1 MSKNFFHLT
10 EVRALPMG
18 EYVKCYSNVI
28 NIIENVE
35 HNIESSD
42 YEALVSKVVSNY
54 GLLRELKRKIMASE
68 LTREVSRLHA
78 TRVECVRHLRHFVKS
93 YPLSVNP
100 ELSNHLFLLDNW
112 FRAHAAVLPD
122 GRQGAVTQSLLEF
135 EDELTN
141 SIQFIEAIEALGIS
155 EVTNK
160 LMEANRGYIKVYN
173 DRSVLMGGKNEVSV
187 DANKLKRETLHDLK
201 MLINSISIQAA
212 LNPDSCHALVRALK
226 AESNRNRTIVL
237 RAKTLRRLAKLENE
251 GVSANTATAIHI
263 MPDVE
268 GVEAMPAAVSAE
280 EDINITAEA
289 KPRTVAID
297 TPKAQ
302 EEDAHQDPT
311 GQSEE
316 DKKIS

>member
-1 MSKNFFHLT
+1 MIKNIFHLT

-35 HNIESSD
+35 HNIESGD
-42 YEALVSKVVSNY
+42 YETLAAKVVSNY
-54 GLLRELKRKIMASE
+54 GLLKELKRKIMANE

-78 TRVECVRHLRHFVKS
+78 TRVECVRHLRHVVKS

-100 ELSNHLFLLDNW
+100 ALINHLFLLDNW
-112 FRAHAAVLPD
+112 LRVHADVLPG
-122 GRQGAVTQSLLEF
+122 GRQGAVTQSLLEL

-141 SIQFIEAIEALGIS
+141 SMQFIESIEALGIS
-155 EVTNK
+155 EITNK
-160 LMEANRGYIKVYN
+160 LMEANRDYIKVYN
-173 DRSVLMGGKNEVSV
+173 DRSVLMGGKNEASV
-187 DANKLKRETLHDLK
+187 DTNKVKRDTIHDLK

-263 MPDVE
+263 VPDVE